1 MADESAAAWVGVLNG
16 DASSKSKLAALAKL
30 AERALHDPDEVL
42 DVLHTGLG
50 EAFEVLLTDK
60 VEAHSKFGTALGRM
74 HETVLLTLIRATK
87 YHLRTSELLDFVR
100 GDLTLAMEVLS
111 QLFSCTAYEEEALAC
126 ALELLGGFARPDTY
140 AELDSGARGSFSLEG
155 TVEAFS
161 RRLESFSIELLKSK
175 LLLTVVPALSRRLT
189 YDDQKSLERRGS
201 ASLSTGQQGCARAFM
216 RLVCD
221 LTTLNFEEADACRS
235 DLAAASS
242 AGSTLLLPLLLRLA
256 DDPPPPAPP
265 PQQLVLAL
273 RTAVLLCFRAPAH
286 VTTAIRVS
294 GVLAALL
301 PFCVAPGHPTRLGEL
316 YVALA
321 INVDALRPLCDASLD
336 NDERRR
342 ADALL
347 ADMQAAFDALD
358 VHEAHELLHAI
369 ESGAGSTSMARL
381 PVARDAPTAR
391 DLGELLQQLLASAQ
405 PDEALA
411 LRDQLS
417 DLEAKAS
424 HLEIVQE
431 ELRSLAETELPS
443 MSAAFEQMAV
453 LEAELRDGEVAAQQI
468 ADQLGVDLNSA
479 IDDDGRAGEPDVH
492 HNTTAPSSAVAA
504 AATATT
510 TMDASGNNEAT
521 APTEAMRL
529 SERFRLLGEL
539 PALNMSEG
547 PRGRTLAAAKAEASA
562 AAAASGVS
570 KPRKLR
576 KPPRRGGGAT
586 ASANDGSDP
595 VLEENVPSEFLCSI
609 NQHILRKPL
618 RSPAGHVFEA
628 ATLELWMREHGP
640 VCPVSGA
647 PLAFEDLQ
655 PDIELRR
662 RIQEY
667 LIKQALASQEARDAE
682 DDPYA
687 FG

>member
-1 MADESAAAWVGVLNG
+1 
-16 DASSKSKLAALAKL
+16 
-30 AERALHDPDEVL
+30 
-42 DVLHTGLG
+42 
-50 EAFEVLLTDK
+50 
-60 VEAHSKFGTALGRM
+60 
-74 HETVLLTLIRATK
+74 
-87 YHLRTSELLDFVR
+87 
-100 GDLTLAMEVLS
+100 
-111 QLFSCTAYEEEALAC
+111 
-126 ALELLGGFARPDTY
+126 
-140 AELDSGARGSFSLEG
+140 
-155 TVEAFS
+155 
-161 RRLESFSIELLKSK
+161 
-175 LLLTVVPALSRRLT
+175 
-189 YDDQKSLERRGS
+189 
-201 ASLSTGQQGCARAFM
+201 
-216 RLVCD
+216 
-221 LTTLNFEEADACRS
+221 
-235 DLAAASS
+235 
-242 AGSTLLLPLLLRLA
+242 
-256 DDPPPPAPP
+256 
-265 PQQLVLAL
+265 
-273 RTAVLLCFRAPAH
+273 
-286 VTTAIRVS
+286 
-294 GVLAALL
+294 
-301 PFCVAPGHPTRLGEL
+301 
-316 YVALA
+316 
-321 INVDALRPLCDASLD
+321 
-336 NDERRR
+336 
-342 ADALL
+342 
-347 ADMQAAFDALD
+347 
-358 VHEAHELLHAI
+358 
-369 ESGAGSTSMARL
+369 
-381 PVARDAPTAR
+381 
-391 DLGELLQQLLASAQ
+391 
-405 PDEALA
+405 
-411 LRDQLS
+411 
-417 DLEAKAS
+417 
-424 HLEIVQE
+424 
-431 ELRSLAETELPS
+431 